1 MDYNELL
8 TCALDIGELMLIS
21 GAEIG
26 RVEDSVKRIVSAYD
40 IARADIFTI
49 TSNIVVTLTPGSGV
63 PITQTRRIL
72 RYDTDLEKL
81 HSLNNLSRYICREK
95 PNAEY
100 IAAEVARIRKMAPHK
115 LLTQVAAS
123 ALIAGSFTV
132 FFGGKFTDGLIS
144 ALIGAIVKLL
154 VHAIDKT
161 QVNAVFSNLICSA
174 VASLIAF
181 LFVHFGAGQDVSK
194 IIIGN
199 IMLLIPGIAL
209 TNSMRDLINGDIIA
223 GCLRLCE
230 AIVIALAI
238 AGGFILVSLLFGGAA
253 A

>member
-115 LLTQVAAS
+115 LLTRGRGKRFDCGQLYRFFRRKIYGRTDFRLNRCNREAACPC
-123 ALIAGSFTV
+123 
-132 FFGGKFTDGLIS
+132 D
-144 ALIGAIVKLL
+144 
-154 VHAIDKT
+154 
-161 QVNAVFSNLICSA
+161 
-174 VASLIAF
+174 
-181 LFVHFGAGQDVSK
+181 
-194 IIIGN
+194 
-199 IMLLIPGIAL
+199 
-209 TNSMRDLINGDIIA
+209 
-223 GCLRLCE
+223 
-230 AIVIALAI
+230 
-238 AGGFILVSLLFGGAA
+238 
-253 A
+253 